1 MTGKVGKLIDVQ
13 HHLYPPKFLAERR
26 DALLKFSPGFP
37 HIVEWTPQQSID
49 DMDRNGCTSAILS
62 AGPPG
67 VWLGEGEQARRLTSI
82 INEFGCELVLKH
94 PKRFGFLATLPVPDV
109 DFSLRQ
115 IEHVF
120 DSLHADGIGLM
131 SSYDGKWPGHPD
143 FAPIFDELN
152 RRGSV
157 VQFHPTAGRHT
168 QGLLR
173 EPAPP
178 IIEFLF
184 DTTRAI
190 TDLLYSGTFARC
202 PNISWIFLHGGG
214 TLPFLADRIGMW
226 ARAKKTDAALMA
238 RIPNG
243 VEYELKRLYLDVCS
257 MCNPVSMGAILKF
270 VPSNQLMF
278 GSDAPFFS
286 IASALE
292 EFDAV
297 RPLLTEGQIADIRY
311 NTAASLFPRLAQ

>member
-1 MTGKVGKLIDVQ
+1 MTEQSGKFIDVQ
-13 HHLYPPKFLAERR
+13 HHLYPPRFLAERR
-26 DALLKFSPGFP
+26 EALLKFSPGFP
-37 HIVEWTPQQSID
+37 HIVAWTPEQSIE
-49 DMDRNGCTSAILS
+49 DMDRNGCSAAVLS
-62 AGPPG
+62 AGPPS
-67 VWLGEGEQARRLTSI
+67 VWLGDVEQARRLTSF
-82 INEFGCELVLKH
+82 INEFGAGLLLKY
-94 PKRFGFLATLPVPDV
+94 PTRFGFLATLPLPDV

-115 IEHVF
+115 IEYVF

-143 FAPIFDELN
+143 FALIFDELN
-152 RRGSV
+152 RRKSV
-157 VQFHPTAGRHT
+157 VQIHPTAGTHT

-202 PNISWIFLHGGG
+202 PDIRWIFLHGGG

-226 ARAKKTDAALMA
+226 ARAKKNDAALMA

-257 MCNPVSMGAILKF
+257 MCNQVSMAAILKF
-270 VPSNQLMF
+270 TPSNQLMF

-286 IASALE
+286 IAEALE
-292 EFDAV
+292 EFKGV
-297 RPLLTEGQIADIRY
+297 QSILTEPQIKDIQY
-311 NTAASLFPRLAQ
+311 NTAASLFPRLV